1 MAVWLPRLSTDRLI
15 RSGAAPAE
23 PRALVVYAK
32 VANAFVV
39 TAVDA
44 RARRCGLA
52 PDMPL
57 ADARA
62 MHPHLA
68 AYEADPVADRHTL
81 EDIARWCE
89 RFTPAVTIDPPHG
102 LFLDIVGCAHLFG
115 GEADFVHT
123 VQSRLTSQ
131 GFANR
136 VAIAPTPGA
145 AWAFARFGAQRMVN
159 DAGLRAALA
168 PLPVAALR
176 LNPAAAALLKRLGL
190 KTIGH
195 VLDAP
200 RQPFAAR
207 AGEAAMRRLDQALG
221 RAGEALSPYRPLPA
235 LYALRR
241 LAEPLTTLDAVLI
254 AVGAA
259 CEDLVAQ
266 MHVRG
271 AGARLLQL
279 SLFGLDAGVRNL
291 EIGLSRPT
299 AHAPTMLRLLRERLS
314 IAPETIDAAFGVEA
328 VRLDA
333 VEIAP
338 IVLHATDLA
347 PASGRD
353 CDAEARLIDTLS
365 VRLGADRITRPALR
379 SAHVPERV
387 DHWTPAQQAPPG
399 AGRLDAPPADD
410 AVMRRPLQ
418 LFAHAQPVEA
428 MASVPDGPPLQFRW
442 RRVLHEVVRAEGP
455 ERIAPDWLTEPHART
470 RDYYRVE
477 DRAGQRYWLYR
488 EGLYGDADTPRWYLH
503 GLFA

>member
-1 MAVWLPRLSTDRLI
+1 ML
-15 RSGAAPAE
+15 
-23 PRALVVYAK
+23 
-32 VANAFVV
+32 

-44 RARRCGLA
+44 RARACGLA

-62 MHPHLA
+62 MRPDLVAVEAEPAADARVLA
-68 AYEADPVADRHTL
+68 
-81 EDIARWCE
+81 DIAAWCE

-102 LFLDIVGCAHLFG
+102 LFLDIAGCAHLFG
-115 GEADFVHT
+115 DEAHMMNT
-123 VQSRLTSQ
+123 VETRLKAQ

-145 AWAFARFGAQRMVN
+145 AWALTRFARQRTID
-159 DAGLRAALA
+159 DAHLRDALS

-176 LNPAAAALLKRLGL
+176 LEPNAAALLKRLGL

-195 VLDAP
+195 LLDAP

-207 AGEAAMRRLDQALG
+207 AGEAAIRRLDQALG
-221 RAGEALSPYRPLPA
+221 RAREALTPHRPPPPLF
-235 LYALRR
+235 ALRR
-241 LAEPLTTLDAVLI
+241 LVEPLITLDAVLI
-254 AVGAA
+254 AVAAA

-271 AGARLLQL
+271 AGVRLLRL
-279 SLFGLDAGVRNL
+279 SLFGLDAGVRAI

-299 AHAPTMLRLLRERLS
+299 NNAPTMLRLLRERLS
-314 IAPETIDAAFGVEA
+314 ITPENIDAEFGVEA

-347 PASGRD
+347 PASRRD
-353 CDAEARLIDTLS
+353 LDAEARLIDTLS
-365 VRLGADRITRPALR
+365 VRLGAGRVTRPALQR
-379 SAHVPERV
+379 VHTPEHA
-387 DHWTPAQQAPPG
+387 DHWTPAQHASAGSVDDTPP
-399 AGRLDAPPADD
+399 DD
-410 AVMRRPLQ
+410 GVMRRPLQ

-428 MASVPDGPPLQFRW
+428 MASVPDGPPVQFRW
-442 RRVLHEVVRAEGP
+442 RRVLREVARAEGP
-455 ERIAPDWLTEPHART
+455 ERILPDWLKQPQARA

-477 DRAGQRYWLYR
+477 DRDGRRYWLYR
-488 EGLYGDADTPRWYLH
+488 EGLYDEAEPPRWYLH